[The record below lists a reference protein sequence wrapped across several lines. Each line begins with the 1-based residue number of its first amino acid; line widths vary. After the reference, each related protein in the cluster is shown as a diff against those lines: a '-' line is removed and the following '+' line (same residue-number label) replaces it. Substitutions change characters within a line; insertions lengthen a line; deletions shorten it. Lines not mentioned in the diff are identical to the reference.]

1 MQASSQAP
9 SAPMPFA
16 DATALGLFGL
26 AIGCASLLPIAF
38 GVKEA
43 MTVDALRTCSWFCL
57 LFGAGCQF
65 LAGMMSFANKN
76 GIGGTLLTT
85 FSFNWVMNWWALSG
99 LAEGKPVNASIVFA
113 VDCTFLVIFLVMT
126 VAFGYFS
133 RLLFLFLLDI
143 DVLYGLRILK
153 ELTHSTA
160 FALPI
165 ALSTV
170 LLMVIAL
177 YIAFSL
183 VLATASGKVLL
194 PIGGPMWAPAAPPSL
209 AGQASDAA
217 STSGPGKAGEPKAAS
232 ASTSADSTQPVVAMN

>member
-9 SAPMPFA
+9 AAPMPFA

-143 DVLYGLRILK
+143 DVLYSLRIMK

-160 FALPI
+160 FAMPI

-194 PIGGPMWAPAAPPSL
+194 PIGGPMWAPAAPP
-209 AGQASDAA
+209 APAA
-217 STSGPGKAGEPKAAS
+217 SGPSSGATTTASGTAKAGAA
-232 ASTSADSTQPVVAMN
+232 SADSTQPVVAMN

>member
-1 MQASSQAP
+1 MQSSTQAP
-9 SAPMPFA
+9 APTPFA

-65 LAGMMSFANKN
+65 LAGLMSFANKN

-85 FSFNWVMNWWALSG
+85 FSFNWVMNWWALSSM
-99 LAEGKPVNASIVFA
+99 AEGKAVNPAIVFA

-126 VAFGYFS
+126 AAFGYFS

-143 DVLYGLRILK
+143 DLLYTLRILK
-153 ELTHSTA
+153 ELTHSPA
-160 FALPI
+160 FAMPI
-165 ALSTV
+165 ALTTV
-170 LLMVIAL
+170 ALMAIAL

-194 PIGGPMWAPAAPPSL
+194 PIGGPMWTPATPAPTPGAPA
-209 AGQASDAA
+209 
-217 STSGPGKAGEPKAAS
+217 SGAS
-232 ASTSADSTQPVVAMN
+232 ARGADGPASSSPASADGTQRIAAMN

>member
-1 MQASSQAP
+1 MQSATSAQAP
-9 SAPMPFA
+9 APPPFA
-16 DATALGLFGL
+16 DPTALGLFGL

-65 LAGMMSFANKN
+65 LAGLMSFANKN

-85 FSFNWVMNWWALSG
+85 FSFNWVMNWWALSSM
-99 LAEGKPVNASIVFA
+99 ADGKMANPAIIFA
-113 VDCTFLVIFLVMT
+113 VDCTFLLIFLVMT
-126 VAFGYFS
+126 AAFGYFS

-143 DVLYGLRILK
+143 DVLYTLRILK

-160 FALPI
+160 FGMPI
-165 ALSTV
+165 AFATIA
-170 LLMVIAL
+170 LMAIAL

-183 VLATASGKVLL
+183 VLANASGKVIL
-194 PIGGPMWAPAAPPSL
+194 PIGGPMWMPVVPGAPSAPASPAATPGASSDGAPV
-209 AGQASDAA
+209 
-217 STSGPGKAGEPKAAS
+217 STEAAS
-232 ASTSADSTQPVVAMN
+232 ATGTQRIPAMN

>member
-1 MQASSQAP
+1 MQSSQAP
-9 SAPMPFA
+9 AAPTPFA

-65 LAGMMSFANKN
+65 LAGIMSFANKN

-85 FSFNWVMNWWALSG
+85 FSFNWVMNWWALAG
-99 LAEGKPVNASIVFA
+99 LAEGKPVNPAIVLA
-113 VDCTFLVIFLVMT
+113 VDCCFLLIFVVMT

-133 RLLFLFLLDI
+133 RLLFLFLVDI
-143 DVLYGLRILK
+143 DLLYGFRILK

-170 LLMVIAL
+170 ALMGIAL

-183 VLATASGKVLL
+183 VLATASGKVML
-194 PIGGPMWAPAAPPSL
+194 PIGGPVFMPAATPGAAPAPGAPAA
-209 AGQASDAA
+209 AA
-217 STSGPGKAGEPKAAS
+217 AAPASGPVSEAPAS
-232 ASTSADSTQPVVAMN
+232 ADGTQRIAAMN

>member
-1 MQASSQAP
+1 MQSTTRDPATP
-9 SAPMPFA
+9 PFA

-43 MTVDALRTCSWFCL
+43 MTADALRTCAWFCL

-65 LAGMMSFANKN
+65 LAGIMSFANKN

-85 FSFNWVMNWWALSG
+85 FSFNWVMNWWALAG
-99 LAEGKPVNASIVFA
+99 LAEGKPVNPAVALA
-113 VDCTFLVIFLVMT
+113 VDGCFLLIFVVMT

-133 RLLFLFLLDI
+133 RLLFVFLLDI
-143 DVLYGLRILK
+143 DLLYLLRIGK

-170 LLMVIAL
+170 VLMGLAL

-183 VLATASGKVLL
+183 VLANASGRLLL
-194 PIGGPMWAPAAPPSL
+194 PLGGPMWTPAPPPATAAAAPTSTSTATTTLGAAAPV
-209 AGQASDAA
+209 GSDA
-217 STSGPGKAGEPKAAS
+217 P
-232 ASTSADSTQPVVAMN
+232 QPVAAVN